1 MRRKQVG
8 IVAALLAIGV
18 VTLTAC
24 GQGATQSGSAAPAQE
39 QAQVEN
45 AADNAV
51 ETDATSGVDL
61 LRGTANSNKA
71 DQNTGDR
78 APENAP
84 VETRQK
90 WVELR
95 AGNAGGLEPAVVNGK
110 GLSVYW
116 FSDDPVNG
124 GVSNCNGDCAKTWP
138 PITVTK
144 GTRLFFPGIR
154 RENINFIKRQDG
166 QFQVTIGGR
175 PAYLFNKDK
184 KAGDILG
191 QNVGGKWF
199 VMNPEGKRAVPKAEA
214 PGQNNGQQGQPAP
227 GAKPASSVTFFQ
239 GKNQKDFG
247 DSFAVGV
254 KVEKTC
260 QDLRGGFLSLN
271 PDGAV
276 KIWSEPGCKGK
287 SAVVSDAVNDA
298 SAAPVGFPEGVK
310 SYIAA

>member
-1 MRRKQVG
+1 MRRNQVG
-8 IVAALLAIGV
+8 LVAALFTVGALA
-18 VTLTAC
+18 LTAC
-24 GQGATQSGSAAPAQE
+24 GQGAATSGSAAPSPD
-39 QAQVEN
+39 QAQSQDVAQDASANE
-45 AADNAV
+45 V
-51 ETDATSGVDL
+51 ETDGLSGVDL

-71 DQNTGDR
+71 DQNSGDR
-78 APENAP
+78 APESAP
-84 VETRQK
+84 VEVRQK

-138 PITVTK
+138 AITVTK

-154 RENINFIKRQDG
+154 RENIGFIKRQDG
-166 QFQVTIGGR
+166 QLQVTIGGR
-175 PAYLFNKDK
+175 PIYLFSKDK

-199 VMNPEGKRAVPKAEA
+199 VINPEGKRAVPKAEA
-214 PGQNNGQQGQPAP
+214 PNPAQPAP
-227 GAKPASSVTFFQ
+227 GAKPANSVTFFSE
-239 GKNQKDFG
+239 KNLKDFG

-254 KVEKTC
+254 KVSDKC
-260 QDLRGGFLSLN
+260 ADLRGGFQSLS

-287 SAVVSDAVNDA
+287 SAVVSGPVNDT
-298 SAAPVGFPEGVK
+298 SAAPIGFPAGVK
-310 SYIAA
+310 SYIRA

>member
-8 IVAALLAIGV
+8 LVAALFTVGV
-18 VTLTAC
+18 IALTAC
-24 GQGATQSGSAAPAQE
+24 GQGAATSGSATPAQDQT
-39 QAQVEN
+39 QAQN
-45 AADNAV
+45 APSNEA
-51 ETDATSGVDL
+51 ETDAQSGVDF

-71 DQNTGDR
+71 DQNSGDR
-78 APENAP
+78 APESAP
-84 VETRQK
+84 AEVKQK

-124 GVSNCNGDCAKTWP
+124 GVSKCNGDCAKTWP
-138 PITVTK
+138 AITVTK

-154 RENINFIKRQDG
+154 RENIGFIKRQDG
-166 QFQVTIGGR
+166 QLQVTIGGR
-175 PAYLFNKDK
+175 PIYLFNKDK

-199 VMNPEGKRAVPKAEA
+199 VINPEGKRAVPKAEA
-214 PGQNNGQQGQPAP
+214 TKPDQPAP
-227 GAKPASSVTFFQ
+227 GGKPASSVTFFS

-254 KVEKTC
+254 KVEAKC
-260 QDLRGGFLSLN
+260 ADLRGGFQSLS

-287 SAVVSDAVNDA
+287 SAVVSGPVDDT
-298 SAAPVGFPEGVK
+298 SAAPIGFPEGVK
-310 SYIAA
+310 SYIRA